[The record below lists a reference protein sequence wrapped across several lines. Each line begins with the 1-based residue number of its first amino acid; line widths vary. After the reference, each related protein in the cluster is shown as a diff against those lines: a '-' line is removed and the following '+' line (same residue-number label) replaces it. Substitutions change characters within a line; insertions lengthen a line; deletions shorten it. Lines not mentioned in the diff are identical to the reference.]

1 MRRSIAIATVLV
13 AIVGLSG
20 CSQAGS
26 STSSDKP
33 VTITFWNSF
42 TGPDR
47 PGVEGLVKKFNDSHK
62 SIKVDL
68 TVMPGDVMTQKLL
81 PAWQSKTGPTVVGM
95 DPSGVPGFAEKKVI
109 QPIDDLYTS
118 GQLELKTL
126 TTAQIA
132 ATTWKG
138 KHYGAPMSSA
148 TAMLYYNKK
157 LLAAASIDKPADT
170 LEGLGE
176 QAVQLTKYQ
185 AGADSTNQYGMV
197 LADHAAVPIWASLIW
212 GWGGGIVSS
221 DGKSS
226 GFSSSA
232 TVKAV
237 NYWNNLIQ
245 KDHISP
251 IGLSGVDAGSL
262 FSAGRAAF
270 NIEGPW
276 AATGYNEAG
285 IDFGV
290 VPVPAGPSTQT
301 SVAVGA
307 NLALSSSA
315 TADQRKAALTFMA
328 YWNSKPNQVY
338 WSVTTSYPP
347 NRTDIATSQ
356 LSANPTAVAFA
367 QKQKE
372 RFFPGGVVINY
383 SQVSDDIF
391 IPAIQKITNNQGST
405 ASVLGDASDQITSAL
420 K

>member
-26 STSSDKP
+26 STSGDKP
-33 VTITFWNSF
+33 VTLTFWNSF

-47 PGVEGLVKKFNDSHK
+47 PGVEGLVKKFNDSQK

-118 GQLELKTL
+118 GQLDLKTL

-138 KHYGAPMSSA
+138 KRYGAPMSSA

-157 LLAAASIDKPADT
+157 LLAAAGIDKPADT

-276 AATGYNEAG
+276 AATGYKEAG

-347 NRTDIATSQ
+347 NRTDIETSQ